1 MSAAQHSATPDA
13 ARVSTM
19 HAGLALALRDLR
31 VAFAEPDRAPRVVL
45 DIPELDIAAGGQVA
59 ICGPSGSGKTTL
71 LNVLAGIEYPQRG
84 TVRWG
89 GVELGAIRS
98 RAADRW
104 RRETLGLVFQQ
115 FHLFSGLSALE
126 NVLLPLRFDRF
137 AIAPADR
144 ERANELLER
153 VSVPASRRVE
163 RLSRGEMQRVAV
175 ARALLKAPAVVLAD
189 EPTASLDR
197 DTGGVVADLLLRMC
211 REQHATLVVVT
222 HDATL
227 ADRFDRQFA
236 LATQGPW
243 RAAANAAV
251 MP

>member
-1 MSAAQHSATPDA
+1 M
-13 ARVSTM
+13 R
-19 HAGLALALRDLR
+19 AGLPLALRDLR
-31 VAFAEPDRAPRVVL
+31 VAFAESDRAPRVVL
-45 DIPELDIAAGGQVA
+45 DIPELDIAGGGQVA

-71 LNVLAGIEYPQRG
+71 LNVLAGIELPQRG

-89 GVELGAIRS
+89 GVELGAMRS

-115 FHLFSGLSALE
+115 FHLFPGLSALD
-126 NVLLPLRFDRF
+126 NVLLPLHFDRF

-144 ERANELLER
+144 EHASELLER

-175 ARALLKAPAVVLAD
+175 ARALLKAPSVVLAD

-227 ADRFDRQFA
+227 ADRFDRQFT
-236 LATQGPW
+236 LATPGPW

>member
-1 MSAAQHSATPDA
+1 VSAAQYLARGDA
-13 ARVSTM
+13 ARVAPIR
-19 HAGLALALRDLR
+19 AGLPLALRDLR
-31 VAFAEPDRAPRVVL
+31 VEFADANRAPRIVL
-45 DIPELDIAAGGQVA
+45 DIPALDIAGGGQLA

-71 LNVLAGIEYPQRG
+71 LNVLAGIEHPRRG

-89 GVELGAIRS
+89 GVELGAIRP

-115 FHLFSGLSALE
+115 FHLFPGLSALD
-126 NVLLPLRFDRF
+126 NVLLPFRFDRF
-137 AIAPADR
+137 AIAPANRDR
-144 ERANELLER
+144 ASDLLER
-153 VSVPASRRVE
+153 VSVAATRRVE

-175 ARALLKAPAVVLAD
+175 ARALVKAPAVVLAD

-197 DTGGVVADLLLRMC
+197 DTGVVVADLLLQMC

-227 ADRFDRQFA
+227 ADRFDRQLA
-236 LATQGPW
+236 LATPRPW
-243 RAAANAAV
+243 RTAANAPV
-251 MP
+251 MQ